1 MAASFGRRFA
11 PPFGQRHIKN
21 NRIRITMYAL
31 PQPRERRLIWLLA
44 LVQFTLIMDFMVM
57 MPLGPQ
63 IMAAFGISPSKF
75 AAAVSAYSWCS
86 GLSALLAA
94 TYIDRFDRR
103 KLLIVA
109 YVLFAVSNLI
119 CACATSYSL
128 LLASRAFAGITG
140 GVLGA
145 SVMAIVADV
154 VPFERR
160 GAATGIIMTGFSMAA
175 IAGVP
180 AGVVLGAYF
189 HWSAPFWLLAA
200 LTITIAVATSRIV
213 PPLSEHLSRERPSLA
228 ETLPSLAR
236 LLTFPRHM
244 RAFALT
250 FLIML
255 AHMLVIPFISPMLV
269 ANHGVAPGR
278 ISWLYMAGGAATF
291 FTSRA
296 IGRLADRVGHRVVF
310 RLFGILAL
318 APVLIV
324 THLPN
329 VPFWVMVPG
338 FALFMIISSGRIVPM
353 QAILTTVPD
362 AQHRGA
368 FLSANGAVQS
378 LGTGCGAWIG
388 GLMLSTDAAGH
399 LVGYGVIGW
408 VSVAL
413 ASLAIVWVGHVRGAS
428 SPGGPGVAKPAP
440 TPAPELAGEA

>member
-1 MAASFGRRFA
+1 
-11 PPFGQRHIKN
+11 
-21 NRIRITMYAL
+21 MYAL
-31 PQPRERRLIWLLA
+31 PQARERRLIWLLA

-63 IMAAFGISPSKF
+63 IMTAFSISPSKF

-103 KLLIVA
+103 KLLIAA
-109 YVLFAVSNLI
+109 YLLFALSNLA
-119 CACATSYSL
+119 CACATSYPL
-128 LLASRAFAGITG
+128 LLASRAFAGISG

-145 SVMAIVADV
+145 GVMAIVADV

-180 AGVVLGAYF
+180 AGVMIGAYF
-189 HWSAPFWLLAA
+189 HWSAPFWLLGA
-200 LTITIAVATSRIV
+200 LTLTIAWATARIV
-213 PPLSEHLSRERPSLA
+213 PSLSEHLSRRAPALA
-228 ETLPSLAR
+228 DTLPALGR
-236 LLTFPRHM
+236 LLTYPRHV

-250 FLIML
+250 FLLML

-269 ANHGVAPGR
+269 ANHSVAPGH
-278 ISWLYMAGGAATF
+278 ISLLYMAGGGATF

-296 IGRLADRVGHRVVF
+296 IGRLADRIGHRVVF
-310 RLFGILAL
+310 RFFGVLAL
-318 APVLIV
+318 APVLVV

-338 FALFMIISSGRIVPM
+338 FALFLVISSGRIVPM

-362 AQHRGA
+362 AKHRGA

-378 LGTGCGAWIG
+378 LGTGCGAWLG

-399 LVGYGVIGW
+399 IVGYGLNGW
-408 VSVAL
+408 VSVVL
-413 ASLAIVWVGHVRGAS
+413 ASLALVWVGQVRSAGAHAITS
-428 SPGGPGVAKPAP
+428 NALSTPSPSAS
-440 TPAPELAGEA
+440 TPASELAGEA

>member
-1 MAASFGRRFA
+1 
-11 PPFGQRHIKN
+11 
-21 NRIRITMYAL
+21 MYAL
-31 PQPRERRLIWLLA
+31 PLARERRLIWLLA

-63 IMAAFGISPSKF
+63 IMAAFAISPSKF

-103 KLLIVA
+103 KLLLAA
-109 YVLFAVSNLI
+109 YLLFALSNVV
-119 CACATSYSL
+119 CACATSYPL
-128 LLASRAFAGITG
+128 LLMSRAFAGITG

-154 VPFERR
+154 VPVARR

-180 AGVVLGAYF
+180 AGVLLGAYF

-200 LTITIAVATSRIV
+200 LTVTFAVVTARSV
-213 PPLSEHLSRERPSLA
+213 PSLNEHLGARPPSLGQ
-228 ETLPSLAR
+228 TLPALFR
-236 LLTFPRHM
+236 LLSYPRHL

-250 FLIML
+250 FLLML
-255 AHMLVIPFISPMLV
+255 AHMMVIPFISPMLV
-269 ANHGVAPGR
+269 ANHGIPPGQ

-296 IGRLADRVGHRVVF
+296 IGRLADRVGHRLVF
-310 RLFGILAL
+310 RIFGVLAL

-329 VPFWVMVPG
+329 VPFAIMVPG
-338 FALFMIISSGRIVPM
+338 FALFLIISSGRIVPM

-362 AQHRGA
+362 HQHRGA
-368 FLSANGAVQS
+368 FLSANGAVQA
-378 LGTGCGAWIG
+378 LGTGCGAWLG

-399 LVGYGVIGW
+399 IVGYGVNGW
-408 VSVAL
+408 VSVVL
-413 ASLAIVWVGHVRGAS
+413 ASLALVWVGWVRSAGAQQ
-428 SPGGPGVAKPAP
+428 AEPAA
-440 TPAPELAGEA
+440 PASLNAASELAGEA

>member
-1 MAASFGRRFA
+1 
-11 PPFGQRHIKN
+11 
-21 NRIRITMYAL
+21 MYAL
-31 PQPRERRLIWLLA
+31 PQARERRLIWLLA

-57 MPLGPQ
+57 LPLGPQ
-63 IMAAFGISPSKF
+63 IMTAFHISPSKF

-103 KLLIVA
+103 KLLLAA
-109 YVLFAVSNLI
+109 YLLFAVSNVV
-119 CACATSYSL
+119 CACATSYPL
-128 LLASRAFAGITG
+128 LLVSRAFAGITG

-145 SVMAIVADV
+145 AVMAIVADI
-154 VPFERR
+154 VPVQRR

-180 AGVVLGAYF
+180 AGVLLGAYF

-200 LTITIAVATSRIV
+200 LTATIAVITARIL
-213 PPLSEHLSRERPSLA
+213 PPLTEHLARKPPSLA
-228 ETLPSLAR
+228 ETMPALVQ
-236 LLTFPRHM
+236 LLTYPRHL

-250 FLIML
+250 FLLMF

-269 ANHGVAPGR
+269 ANHGILPGQ

-296 IGRLADRVGHRVVF
+296 IGRLADRIGHRLVF
-310 RLFGILAL
+310 RIFGVLAL
-318 APVLIV
+318 GAVLLL
-324 THLPN
+324 THLPQ
-329 VPFWVMVPG
+329 VPFSIMVPG
-338 FALFMIISSGRIVPM
+338 FALLLVVSSGRIVPM

-378 LGTGCGAWIG
+378 LGTGCGAWLG
-388 GLMLSTDAAGH
+388 GLMLSTDSAGH
-399 LVGYGVIGW
+399 LVGYGVSGW

-413 ASLAIVWVGHVRGAS
+413 ASLALIWVGQVRGA
-428 SPGGPGVAKPAP
+428 GPQSAPAIAP
-440 TPAPELAGEA
+440 AAPSAAPELAGEA

>member
-1 MAASFGRRFA
+1 
-11 PPFGQRHIKN
+11 
-21 NRIRITMYAL
+21 MYAMPL
-31 PQPRERRLIWLLA
+31 ARERRLIWLLA

-63 IMAAFGISPSKF
+63 IMSAFQISPAKF
-75 AAAVSAYSWCS
+75 ATAVSAYSWCS

-103 KLLIVA
+103 QLLLAAYLMFALSNVA
-109 YVLFAVSNLI
+109 
-119 CACATSYSL
+119 CACATTYPL

-145 SVMAIVADV
+145 GVMAIVADV
-154 VPFERR
+154 VPVARR
-160 GAATGIIMTGFSMAA
+160 GTASGIIMTGFSMAA

-180 AGVVLGAYF
+180 AGILLGAYF

-200 LTITIAVATSRIV
+200 LTVTIALITSRIV
-213 PPLSEHLSRERPSLA
+213 PSLADHLAVRPPSLA
-228 ETLPSLAR
+228 Q
-236 LLTFPRHM
+236 TFPALVQLLSHPRHL

-250 FLIML
+250 FLIMF

-269 ANHGVAPGR
+269 ANHSVPPGQ

-296 IGRLADRVGHRVVF
+296 IGRLADRIGHRVVF

-318 APVLIV
+318 APVLII

-329 VPFWVMVPG
+329 VPLLVMIPG

-378 LGTGCGAWIG
+378 LGVGCGAWLG
-388 GLMLSTDAAGH
+388 GLMLSTDTAGH
-399 LVGYGVIGW
+399 LVGYGINGW
-408 VSVAL
+408 MSVAF
-413 ASLAIVWVGHVRGAS
+413 ASLALVWVGYVRSAGAQS
-428 SPGGPGVAKPAP
+428 ADAGVPAP
-440 TPAPELAGEA
+440 AAPSSTPELAGEA

>member
-1 MAASFGRRFA
+1 
-11 PPFGQRHIKN
+11 
-21 NRIRITMYAL
+21 MYAL

-63 IMAAFGISPSKF
+63 IMTAFDISPSKF

-103 KLLIVA
+103 KLLIAA
-109 YVLFAVSNLI
+109 YLLFALSNLA
-119 CACATSYSL
+119 CACATSYPL
-128 LLASRAFAGITG
+128 LLASRAFAGISG

-145 SVMAIVADV
+145 GVMAIVADV

-200 LTITIAVATSRIV
+200 LTLTIAIATSRIV
-213 PPLSEHLSRERPSLA
+213 PPIAEHLSRQQPSLA
-228 ETLPSLAR
+228 ETLPALGR
-236 LLTFPRHM
+236 LLTHPRHM

-255 AHMLVIPFISPMLV
+255 AQMLVIPFISPMLV

-291 FTSRA
+291 VTSRA
-296 IGRLADRVGHRVVF
+296 IGRLADRIGHRVVF
-310 RLFGILAL
+310 RLFGVLAL
-318 APVLIV
+318 VSSLVI

-329 VPFWVMVPG
+329 VPFWIMVPG
-338 FALFMIISSGRIVPM
+338 FALFMILSSGRIVPV

-362 AQHRGA
+362 PQHRGA
-368 FLSANGAVQS
+368 FLSANSAVQS
-378 LGTGCGAWIG
+378 LGTGCGAWLG
-388 GLMLSTDAAGH
+388 GLMLSTDAGGH
-399 LVGYGVIGW
+399 IVGYGINGW
-408 VSVAL
+408 LSVAV
-413 ASLAIVWVGHVRGAS
+413 ASLALVWVGHVRGAS
-428 SPGGPGVAKPAP
+428 AQGAAGYAPSPASPA
-440 TPAPELAGEA
+440 AEFAGEA

>member
-1 MAASFGRRFA
+1 M
-11 PPFGQRHIKN
+11 
-21 NRIRITMYAL
+21 TYAL
-31 PQPRERRLIWLLA
+31 PQARERRLIWLLA

-63 IMAAFGISPSKF
+63 IMSAFDVSPAKF

-103 KLLIVA
+103 KLLLTA
-109 YVLFAVSNLI
+109 YLLFTLSNLA
-119 CACATSYSL
+119 CACATSYPL
-128 LLASRAFAGITG
+128 LLASRAFAGLAG

-154 VPFERR
+154 VPVERR
-160 GAATGIIMTGFSMAA
+160 GAATGILMTGFSMAA

-180 AGVVLGAYF
+180 AGVLLGAYF

-200 LTITIAVATSRIV
+200 LTVTIAVATSRIV
-213 PPLSEHLSRERPSLA
+213 PPLAEHLSRRPPSLA
-228 ETLPSLAR
+228 DTLPALGR
-236 LLTFPRHM
+236 LLTYPRHL

-250 FLIML
+250 FLIMF

-269 ANHGVAPGR
+269 ANHGVTPGQ
-278 ISWLYMAGGAATF
+278 ISWLYMAGGASTF

-296 IGRLADRVGHRVVF
+296 IGRLADRIGHRTIF
-310 RLFGILAL
+310 RLFGALAL
-318 APVLIV
+318 GPVLIV
-324 THLPN
+324 THLAN
-329 VPFWVMVPG
+329 VPFLIMIPG

-378 LGTGCGAWIG
+378 LGTGCGAWLG
-388 GLMLSTDAAGH
+388 GMLLSTDTAGH
-399 LVGYGVIGW
+399 IVGYGVNGW
-408 VSVAL
+408 VSITL
-413 ASLAIVWVGHVRGAS
+413 ASLALVWVGQVRSAGKQH
-428 SPGGPGVAKPAP
+428 PGVAAPAAP
-440 TPAPELAGEA
+440 NAAPELAGEA

>member
-1 MAASFGRRFA
+1 
-11 PPFGQRHIKN
+11 
-21 NRIRITMYAL
+21 MYAL

-63 IMAAFGISPSKF
+63 IMTAFDISPSKF

-103 KLLIVA
+103 KLLIAA
-109 YVLFAVSNLI
+109 YLLFALSNLA
-119 CACATSYSL
+119 CACATSYPL
-128 LLASRAFAGITG
+128 LLASRAFAGISG

-145 SVMAIVADV
+145 GVMAIVADV

-200 LTITIAVATSRIV
+200 LTLTIAIATSRIV
-213 PPLSEHLSRERPSLA
+213 PPIAEHLSRQQPSLA
-228 ETLPSLAR
+228 ETLPALGR
-236 LLTFPRHM
+236 LLTHPRHM

-255 AHMLVIPFISPMLV
+255 AQMLVIPFISPMLV

-291 FTSRA
+291 VTSRA
-296 IGRLADRVGHRVVF
+296 IGRLADRIGHRVVF
-310 RLFGILAL
+310 RLFGLLAL
-318 APVLIV
+318 VSSLVI

-329 VPFWVMVPG
+329 VPFWIMVPG
-338 FALFMIISSGRIVPM
+338 FALFMILSSGRIVPM

-362 AQHRGA
+362 PQHRGA
-368 FLSANGAVQS
+368 FLSANSAVQS
-378 LGTGCGAWIG
+378 LGTGCGAWLG
-388 GLMLSTDAAGH
+388 GLMLSTDAGGH
-399 LVGYGVIGW
+399 IVGYGINGW
-408 VSVAL
+408 LSVAV
-413 ASLAIVWVGHVRGAS
+413 ASLALIWVGHVRGAS
-428 SPGGPGVAKPAP
+428 AQGAAGYAPSPASPA
-440 TPAPELAGEA
+440 AEFAGEA

>member
-1 MAASFGRRFA
+1 
-11 PPFGQRHIKN
+11 
-21 NRIRITMYAL
+21 MYAL

-63 IMAAFGISPSKF
+63 IMSAFAISPSKF

-103 KLLIVA
+103 KLLIAA
-109 YVLFAVSNLI
+109 YLLFALSNVA
-119 CACATSYSL
+119 CACASSYSL

-154 VPFERR
+154 VPIERR

-200 LTITIAVATSRIV
+200 LTVTIAVSTSRIV
-213 PPLSEHLSRERPSLA
+213 PSLSEHLSRQRPSLGDA
-228 ETLPSLAR
+228 LPALGR
-236 LLTFPRHM
+236 LLAHPRHM

-296 IGRLADRVGHRVVF
+296 IGRLADRIGHRAVF
-310 RLFGILAL
+310 RLFGVLAL
-318 APVLIV
+318 APVLVI
-324 THLPN
+324 THMPN
-329 VPFWVMVPG
+329 VPFAIMVPG
-338 FALFMIISSGRIVPM
+338 FALFMVISSGRIVPM

-399 LVGYGVIGW
+399 LVGYGTNGW
-408 VSVAL
+408 VSVVL
-413 ASLAIVWVGHVRGAS
+413 ASLALVWVGRVRGPSPAS
-428 SPGGPGVAKPAP
+428 AAASARSTPPAP
-440 TPAPELAGEA
+440 APQLAGEA

>member
-1 MAASFGRRFA
+1 
-11 PPFGQRHIKN
+11 
-21 NRIRITMYAL
+21 MYGL
-31 PQPRERRLIWLLA
+31 PQARERRLIWLLA

-63 IMAAFGISPSKF
+63 IMTAFDISPSKF

-94 TYIDRFDRR
+94 TYIDRVDRR
-103 KLLIVA
+103 KLLLAADLAFALSNVA
-109 YVLFAVSNLI
+109 
-119 CACATSYSL
+119 CACATSYPL
-128 LLASRAFAGITG
+128 LLVSRAFAGITG

-145 SVMAIVADV
+145 GVMAIVADI
-154 VPFERR
+154 VPIERR

-189 HWSAPFWLLAA
+189 HWSAPFWLLGA
-200 LTITIAVATSRIV
+200 LTVTIALATSRIL
-213 PPLSEHLSRERPSLA
+213 PSLSEHLAKRPPPLA
-228 ETLPSLAR
+228 DTLPALGR
-236 LLTFPRHM
+236 LLTYPRHL

-269 ANHGVAPGR
+269 ENHGVAPGR
-278 ISWLYMAGGAATF
+278 ISLLYMAGGAATF

-296 IGRLADRVGHRVVF
+296 IGRLADRIGHRTVF
-310 RLFGILAL
+310 RIFGVLAL

-324 THLPN
+324 THLPDL
-329 VPFWVMVPG
+329 PFSVLVPG
-338 FALFMIISSGRIVPM
+338 FALFLVISSGRIVPL

-388 GLMLSTDAAGH
+388 GLMLSTDTAGH
-399 LVGYGVIGW
+399 IVGYGLNGW
-408 VSVAL
+408 VSVTL
-413 ASLAIVWVGHVRGAS
+413 ASLALVWVGRVQSARAPAATSSIPAS
-428 SPGGPGVAKPAP
+428 
-440 TPAPELAGEA
+440 PAPELAGEA

>member
-1 MAASFGRRFA
+1 
-11 PPFGQRHIKN
+11 
-21 NRIRITMYAL
+21 MYAL
-31 PQPRERRLIWLLA
+31 PEARERRLIWLLA
-44 LVQFTLIMDFMVM
+44 LVQFTLIMDFMMM

-63 IMAAFGISPSKF
+63 IMSAFDISPSKF

-103 KLLIVA
+103 KLLIAA
-109 YVLFAVSNLI
+109 YLLFALSNLA
-119 CACATSYSL
+119 CACATSYTL
-128 LLASRAFAGITG
+128 LLVSRAFAGITG

-154 VPFERR
+154 VPIQRR

-200 LTITIAVATSRIV
+200 LTATIAAITSRIV
-213 PPLSEHLSRERPSLA
+213 PSLSEHLSRQRPSLGEA
-228 ETLPSLAR
+228 LPALGR
-236 LLTFPRHM
+236 LLSHPRHL

-296 IGRLADRVGHRVVF
+296 IGRLADRIGHRAVF
-310 RLFGILAL
+310 RLFGVLAL
-318 APVLIV
+318 VPVLVI

-329 VPFWVMVPG
+329 VPFAIIVPA

-362 AQHRGA
+362 PQHRGA

-388 GLMLSTDAAGH
+388 GLMLSTDPAGH
-399 LVGYGVIGW
+399 LIGYGINGW
-408 VSVAL
+408 MSVGL
-413 ASLAIVWVGHVRGAS
+413 ASLALMWVGRVQGADRPS
-428 SPGGPGVAKPAP
+428 TAASAP
-440 TPAPELAGEA
+440 STPVPAPELAGEA

>member
-1 MAASFGRRFA
+1 
-11 PPFGQRHIKN
+11 
-21 NRIRITMYAL
+21 MYAL
-31 PQPRERRLIWLLA
+31 PQARERRLIWLLA

-63 IMAAFGISPSKF
+63 IMRAFQISPSQF

-103 KLLIVA
+103 KLLLVA
-109 YVLFAVSNLI
+109 YLLFALSNVA
-119 CACATSYSL
+119 CACATSYPL

-145 SVMAIVADV
+145 GVMAIIADI
-154 VPFERR
+154 VPVERR

-180 AGVVLGAYF
+180 AGVMIGAYF

-200 LTITIAVATSRIV
+200 LTVTIAVATARIV
-213 PPLSEHLSRERPSLA
+213 PSLSEHLSRRAPPLA
-228 ETLPSLAR
+228 DTLPALGR
-236 LLTFPRHM
+236 LLTYPRHV

-269 ANHGVAPGR
+269 ANHGVAPRG
-278 ISWLYMAGGAATF
+278 ISLLYMAGGAATF

-296 IGRLADRVGHRVVF
+296 IGRLADRIGHRAVF
-310 RLFGILAL
+310 RIFGALAL
-318 APVLIV
+318 VPVLVI

-329 VPFWVMVPG
+329 VPFWIMVPG

-362 AQHRGA
+362 AKHRGA

-378 LGTGCGAWIG
+378 LGTGCGAWLG
-388 GLMLSTDAAGH
+388 GLMLSSDPAGH
-399 LVGYGVIGW
+399 IVGYGLNGW
-408 VSVAL
+408 VSVGLAAL
-413 ASLAIVWVGHVRGAS
+413 ALVWVGQVRSDAGRAAAL
-428 SPGGPGVAKPAP
+428 GGPGTPNTP
-440 TPAPELAGEA
+440 TTATPPAPELAGEA

>member
-1 MAASFGRRFA
+1 
-11 PPFGQRHIKN
+11 
-21 NRIRITMYAL
+21 MYAL
-31 PQPRERRLIWLLA
+31 PLARERRLIWLLA

-63 IMAAFGISPSKF
+63 IMAAFDISPSKF

-103 KLLIVA
+103 KLLLAA
-109 YVLFAVSNLI
+109 YLLFALSNVV
-119 CACATSYSL
+119 CACATTYPL

-154 VPFERR
+154 VPVARR
-160 GAATGIIMTGFSMAA
+160 GAATGVIMTGFSMAA

-180 AGVVLGAYF
+180 AGVSLGAYF

-200 LTITIAVATSRIV
+200 LTLTIAVATSRIV
-213 PPLSEHLSRERPSLA
+213 PSLAEHLGGRPPSLA
-228 ETLPSLAR
+228 QTLPALYR
-236 LLTFPRHM
+236 LLTYPRHV

-255 AHMLVIPFISPMLV
+255 AHMMVIPFISPMLV
-269 ANHGVAPGR
+269 ANHGIAPGQ

-296 IGRLADRVGHRVVF
+296 IGRLADRIGHRLVF
-310 RLFGILAL
+310 RIFGALAL

-324 THLPN
+324 THLPQ
-329 VPFWVMVPG
+329 VPFAIMIPG
-338 FALFMIISSGRIVPM
+338 FALFLIISSGRIVPM

-362 AQHRGA
+362 HSHRGA
-368 FLSANGAVQS
+368 FLSANGALQA

-388 GLMLSTDAAGH
+388 GLMLSTDSAGH
-399 LVGYGVIGW
+399 IVGYGVNGW
-408 VSVAL
+408 VSVGL
-413 ASLAIVWVGHVRGAS
+413 ASLALVWVGSVRSAGAQPS
-428 SPGGPGVAKPAP
+428 AAVAPAAQGA
-440 TPAPELAGEA
+440 APELAGEA

>member
-1 MAASFGRRFA
+1 
-11 PPFGQRHIKN
+11 
-21 NRIRITMYAL
+21 MYAL
-31 PQPRERRLIWLLA
+31 PQKRERSLVWLLA

-63 IMAAFGISPSKF
+63 IMTAFDISPSKF

-103 KLLIVA
+103 KLLIAA
-109 YVLFAVSNLI
+109 YLLFALSNVA
-119 CACATSYSL
+119 CACATTYPL
-128 LLASRAFAGITG
+128 LLASRAFAGLTG

-145 SVMAIVADV
+145 GVMAIIADI

-180 AGVVLGAYF
+180 AGVMLGASF
-189 HWSAPFWLLAA
+189 HWSAPFWLLGA
-200 LTITIAVATSRIV
+200 LTITIAAVTSRIL
-213 PPLSEHLSRERPSLA
+213 PSLSEHLTNVQPTLA
-228 ETLPSLAR
+228 DTLPALAR
-236 LLTFPRHM
+236 LLTYPRHV

-250 FLIML
+250 FLIMF

-269 ANHGVAPGR
+269 ENHGVSPSH

-296 IGRLADRVGHRVVF
+296 IGRLSDRLGHRIVF
-310 RLFGILAL
+310 RIFGVLAL
-318 APVLIV
+318 APVLAV
-324 THLPN
+324 THLPDL
-329 VPFWVMVPG
+329 PFSLLVPG
-338 FALFMIISSGRIVPM
+338 FALFLIISSARIVPM
-353 QAILTTVPD
+353 QAILTTIPD

-378 LGTGCGAWIG
+378 LGTGCGAWLG
-388 GLMLSTDAAGH
+388 GLMLSTDTAGH
-399 LVGYGVIGW
+399 IVGYGANGW
-408 VSVAL
+408 LSVAL
-413 ASLAIVWVGHVRGAS
+413 ASLALVWVGYVRGPSTPGS
-428 SPGGPGVAKPAP
+428 SNNGPGAPAP
-440 TPAPELAGEA
+440 VPELAGEA

>member
-1 MAASFGRRFA
+1 
-11 PPFGQRHIKN
+11 
-21 NRIRITMYAL
+21 MYAL
-31 PQPRERRLIWLLA
+31 PLARERRLIWLLA
-44 LVQFTLIMDFMVM
+44 LVQFTLIMDFMAM

-63 IMAAFGISPSKF
+63 IMAAFDISPSKF

-103 KLLIVA
+103 KLLLAA
-109 YVLFAVSNLI
+109 YLLFALSNVV
-119 CACATSYSL
+119 CACATSYPL

-145 SVMAIVADV
+145 GVMAIVADV
-154 VPFERR
+154 VPVARR

-180 AGVVLGAYF
+180 AGVSLGAYF

-200 LTITIAVATSRIV
+200 LTVTIAVATSRMV
-213 PPLSEHLSRERPSLA
+213 PSLA
-228 ETLPSLAR
+228 DHLAVRPPSLAQTLPALAR
-236 LLTFPRHM
+236 LLTYPRHV

-255 AHMLVIPFISPMLV
+255 AHMMVIPFISPMLV
-269 ANHGVAPGR
+269 ANHGIPPGQ
-278 ISWLYMAGGAATF
+278 IAWLYMAGGAATF

-296 IGRLADRVGHRVVF
+296 IGRMADRIGHRLVF
-310 RLFGILAL
+310 RIFGVLAL

-329 VPFWVMVPG
+329 VPFAIMIPG
-338 FALFMIISSGRIVPM
+338 FALFLIISSGRIVPM

-362 AQHRGA
+362 QQHRGA
-368 FLSANGAVQS
+368 FLSANGAVQA

-399 LVGYGVIGW
+399 IAGYGLNGW
-408 VSVAL
+408 VSVVL
-413 ASLAIVWVGHVRGAS
+413 ASLALVWVGWVRGAGAQPS
-428 SPGGPGVAKPAP
+428 AAAPAANS
-440 TPAPELAGEA
+440 APELIGEA

>member
-1 MAASFGRRFA
+1 VNDAH
-11 PPFGQRHIKN
+11 PPRKELAIV
-21 NRIRITMYAL
+21 
-31 PQPRERRLIWLLA
+31 LILA
-44 LVQFTLIMDFMVM
+44 GIQFSHIMDFMVM

-63 IMAAFGISPSKF
+63 IMAAFSISPSKF

-103 KLLIVA
+103 KLLLAA
-109 YVLFAVSNLI
+109 YLLFAVSNVI
-119 CACATSYSL
+119 CACATSYPL

-145 SVMAIVADV
+145 GVMAIVADV
-154 VPFERR
+154 VPVERR
-160 GAATGIIMTGFSMAA
+160 GAATGVIMTGFSMAA

-200 LTITIAVATSRIV
+200 LTVTIAVATSRIV
-213 PPLSEHLSRERPSLA
+213 PPLSEHLSRQRPPLA
-228 ETLPSLAR
+228 ETLPRLAR
-236 LLTFPRHM
+236 LLTYPRHV

-296 IGRLADRVGHRVVF
+296 IGRLADRIGHLVVF
-310 RLFGILAL
+310 RVFGILAL

-329 VPFWVMVPG
+329 VPFWIMVPG

-353 QAILTTVPD
+353 QAILTTVPEP
-362 AQHRGA
+362 AHRGA
-368 FLSANGAVQS
+368 FLSANGALQS
-378 LGTGCGAWIG
+378 LGTGCGAWLG
-388 GLMLSTDAAGH
+388 GLMLSTDAGGH
-399 LVGYGVIGW
+399 LVGYGLNGW
-408 VSVAL
+408 VSVVL
-413 ASLAIVWVGHVRGAS
+413 ASLAIVWVGYVRGAAA
-428 SPGGPGVAKPAP
+428 PGAAP
-440 TPAPELAGEA
+440 PSTPSTAPELAGEA

>member
-1 MAASFGRRFA
+1 M
-11 PPFGQRHIKN
+11 
-21 NRIRITMYAL
+21 T
-31 PQPRERRLIWLLA
+31 
-44 LVQFTLIMDFMVM
+44 
-57 MPLGPQ
+57 
-63 IMAAFGISPSKF
+63 AFDISPSKF

-103 KLLIVA
+103 KLLIAA
-109 YVLFAVSNLI
+109 YLLFALSNLA
-119 CACATSYSL
+119 CACATSYPL
-128 LLASRAFAGITG
+128 LLASRAFAGISG

-145 SVMAIVADV
+145 GVMAIVADV

-200 LTITIAVATSRIV
+200 LTLTIAIATSRIV
-213 PPLSEHLSRERPSLA
+213 PPIAEHLSRQQPSLA
-228 ETLPSLAR
+228 ETLPALGR
-236 LLTFPRHM
+236 LLTHPRHM

-255 AHMLVIPFISPMLV
+255 AQMLVIPFISPMLV

-291 FTSRA
+291 VTSRA
-296 IGRLADRVGHRVVF
+296 IGRLADRIGHRVVF
-310 RLFGILAL
+310 RLFGVLAL
-318 APVLIV
+318 VSSLVI

-329 VPFWVMVPG
+329 VPFWIMVPG
-338 FALFMIISSGRIVPM
+338 FALFMILSSGRIVPM

-362 AQHRGA
+362 PQHRGA
-368 FLSANGAVQS
+368 FLSANSAVQS
-378 LGTGCGAWIG
+378 LGTGCGAWLG
-388 GLMLSTDAAGH
+388 GLMLSTDAGGH
-399 LVGYGVIGW
+399 IVGYGINGW
-408 VSVAL
+408 LSVAV
-413 ASLAIVWVGHVRGAS
+413 ASLALIWVGHVRGAS
-428 SPGGPGVAKPAP
+428 AQGAAGSPPSTAS
-440 TPAPELAGEA
+440 PAPELAGEA